1 MNGLTWWFAALTVAG
16 IVAFSWELSLALA
29 TLKWP
34 TVEGRV
40 LRSFAKDTGGE
51 SPSWEVV
58 IEYEYVVGGLPYR
71 SLGAGGGRK
80 AAARRFGFG
89 LVRSGEA
96 FAGRFAAGGP
106 RGPDDRSDHHL
117 RGGPGNG
124 ARVSRN
130 EVRGRPSLPY
140 LPSKPPAS
148 VAPAGTL
155 RGSGFTVTGCV

>member
-71 SLGAGGGRK
+71 SRKLRYGLNRLMMKDWAQAVAAKRRPGDSVSVWYDPAKPSRAVLRPGGHVGLTIALIITCVAGP
-80 AAARRFGFG
+80 AMV
-89 LVRSGEA
+89 LA
-96 FAGRFAAGGP
+96 F
-106 RGPDDRSDHHL
+106 RGM
-117 RGGPGNG
+117 
-124 ARVSRN
+124 
-130 EVRGRPSLPY
+130 
-140 LPSKPPAS
+140 K
-148 VAPAGTL
+148 
-155 RGSGFTVTGCV
+155 